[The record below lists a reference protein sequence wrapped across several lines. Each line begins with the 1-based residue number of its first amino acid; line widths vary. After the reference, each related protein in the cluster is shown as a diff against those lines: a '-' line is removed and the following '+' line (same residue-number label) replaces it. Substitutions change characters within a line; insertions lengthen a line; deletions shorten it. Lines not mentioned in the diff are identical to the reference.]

1 MCLLMHNLANSEA
14 FICQEFCM
22 CPRFQNMSLTDE
34 DRHENVGDGAGR
46 RHIMM
51 ELGSKDIWSLCEKK

>member
-1 MCLLMHNLANSEA
+1 MSR
-14 FICQEFCM
+14 ICM
-22 CPRFQNMSLTDE
+22 CPCFQNMSLTDE